1 MPNTFNPVHPGL
13 YVKEN
18 YIQKQKLTV
27 TKAAELIGLSRPS
40 LSNFLNGKVSATT
53 EMATRLE
60 RAFGIPSQVILELQA
75 KFDAHASD
83 KIGVVQKVG
92 TYAPPFL
99 NIQANQIEYWFTNNN
114 IHARTQLAVLLRTLV
129 HSIGHDLQ
137 KVDFP
142 GNDDAQR
149 AGWDGW
155 IEAGAGTPWIPLGI
169 SGWEFGVNS
178 DIKGKADGD
187 FEKSVKATAKTER
200 DNITFIFVT
209 PRRWSGKTKWIA
221 EMKAKCLWKDVRA
234 YDSSDLEQ
242 WMEQSLTAQ
251 AWFANQSG
259 GISQGVKTLDQ
270 CWQDWA
276 NATDPCLPPYL
287 FDSVKDVWKDRIK
300 SFLENKNPKPLV
312 ITADSVEE
320 ALAFLSQVLSI
331 PEFERD
337 KDRVLVFNQ
346 VGVLPKLIQGAT
358 DFIAVAHTREVEKEF
373 GSISKK
379 LKTIVI
385 YPRNATSEKAEII
398 LEPLGFDAFSK
409 ALELMGKTRD
419 DITSLSAATG
429 RSLTVLRRR
438 LSNIPIIRTPEWAT
452 NPINVSGLIPF
463 VLIGAWNAQNE
474 ADRRV
479 LSLVAGGVE
488 FETLDKRLIELLQI
502 NDSPIWS
509 IGGYSGVISKI
520 DSLFAIAKVITKYD
534 LKHFYD
540 VAKTVLGED
549 DPSLDLPEADRWAA
563 SIHGKKREFSSS
575 VREGISETLVLLSVH
590 GKNLFGERLGFDG
603 EKEAEKL
610 ISDLL
615 EPINIR
621 TLEANQ
627 NDLPLYAEAAPN
639 KFLTIIER
647 DLREPEPELLK
658 LLRPA
663 NVAFGFSCPRTGL
676 LWALEALAW
685 NISTF
690 PRVVRILAQFSQ
702 VEINDNWANKP
713 INSLGAIF
721 RAWMPQ
727 TAVNHEIRL
736 KAMCMLLNDYPK
748 VGWIICIEQF
758 GDHGNSIGSH
768 SSKPKWRTDGYGY
781 GEPFKTWGPINAF
794 VGEMVELALTRE
806 FYTTE
811 MICDLISR
819 LHALNN
825 DDQNRVWEIIK
836 KWSNSAV
843 LDEDIAR
850 VRERIRTNV
859 LSRRGKKK
867 ADSEDQVTL
876 NRKAREI
883 YEMLVPKDI
892 VSRYD
897 WLFKQAWVDF
907 SADELEGD
915 LDFEA
920 RSKHIEKLRK
930 DALKHIVSEFGV
942 RGIFNLA
949 EKGFAQYQIG
959 MCAVSNVL
967 DDQQIEDMI
976 LLIIQSDQKNSK
988 AESVLCGAL
997 LKLTVAEWEK
1007 IYLKLRAKMSEKNA
1021 LYFLSLSPYRA
1032 LTWQYVDQLS
1042 DEAMADYWDK
1052 IVPQYVYDAVDENNE
1067 SIRRLLAVK
1076 RPRAAFNSVHFD
1088 LGKIQPFLL
1097 IQMLKGVLE
1106 GSNERSGEYQ
1116 LDEYYIKEA
1125 FKLLVDNQDITLE
1138 EKAVL
1143 EFGYLDILGRLHRS
1157 ETESQIPNLE
1167 CYIEENPNVYVQA
1180 IAWTYR
1186 RKDSGDDPEE
1196 YKITNK
1202 PEDWAHR
1209 GYRLLE
1215 ALSNIPGQRLK
1226 TKDAQREK
1234 LSEWI
1239 STVRKLCTE
1248 LSRLDVGDMCLG
1260 KLLSHASVG
1269 DDGIWPNEVVRDVIE
1284 EIMSENIADGA
1295 RTGIYNSRGVHTRS
1309 EGGSQERE
1317 LADKYRSWADALQF
1331 THPFVANNLLM
1342 SIARIYESEAQQ
1354 NDLEAV
1360 VMRRLRH

>member
-1 MPNTFNPVHPGL
+1 MLNTLNPVHPGL

-40 LSNFLNGKVSATT
+40 LSNFLNGKVSAST

-75 KFDAHASD
+75 KFDAHALD
-83 KIGVVQKVG
+83 KVDIVQKVG

-99 NIQANQIEYWFTNNN
+99 NIQANQIEQWFTNY
-114 IHARTQLAVLLRTLV
+114 IHARTQLSVLLRILV
-129 HSIGHDLQ
+129 NSTGHDIQ
-137 KVDFP
+137 KIDFP

-221 EMKAKCLWKDVRA
+221 EMKAKRLWKDVRA

-251 AWFANQSG
+251 TWFANQSG

-276 NATDPCLPPYL
+276 NATDPCLPPSL

-534 LKHFYD
+534 LKYFYD

-590 GKNLFGERLGFDG
+590 GEYLFGERLGFDG
-603 EKEAEKL
+603 EKEAERL

-639 KFLTIIER
+639 KFLTILES
-647 DLREPEPELLK
+647 DLRKPESEVLK
-658 LLRPA
+658 LLRPV
-663 NVAFGFSCPRTGL
+663 NVGLGFSCPRTGL
-676 LWALEALAW
+676 IWALESLAW
-685 NISTF
+685 NSLTF
-690 PRVVRILAQFSQ
+690 PRVVHILARLSQ

-713 INSLGAIF
+713 INSLSAIF
-721 RAWMPQ
+721 RSWMPQ
-727 TAVNHEIRL
+727 TAANHEDRL
-736 KAMCMLLNDYPK
+736 KAIHMLFNKYPN
-748 VGWIICIEQF
+748 VGWIICLQQF
-758 GDHGNSIGSH
+758 GNPGNSIGHH
-768 SSKPKWRTDGYGY
+768 SYKPKWRTDGYGY

-794 VGEMVELALTRE
+794 VGEMVELALTQE

-825 DDQNRVWEIIK
+825 DDQNRVWKIIK
-836 KWSNSAV
+836 QWCNSAV

-859 LSRRGKKK
+859 LSRRGKKNT
-867 ADSEDQVTL
+867 AREDQVIL
-876 NRKAREI
+876 NRKAREV
-883 YEMLVPKDI
+883 YEMLTPKDI
-892 VSRYD
+892 VSRYE

-930 DALKHIVSEFGV
+930 EALTHIVSESGIW
-942 RGIFNLA
+942 GIFNLA
-949 EKGFAQYQIG
+949 EKGSAQYQIG
-959 MCAVSNVL
+959 MCVVPDVL

-976 LLIIQSDQKNSK
+976 LLTIQSDQKNSK
-988 AESVLCGAL
+988 AEGVLCGAL

-1067 SIRRLLAVK
+1067 SIRRLLVVK

-1125 FKLLVDNQDITLE
+1125 FKLLADNQDITLE

-1186 RKDSGDDPEE
+1186 RKDSDDDPEE

-1309 EGGSQERE
+1309 EGGSQERK

-1342 SIARIYESEAQQ
+1342 SIVRIYENEAQQ
-1354 NDLEAV
+1354 NDLEAG